1 MYIFTY
7 INVKMDKKSMHV
19 CLTVYLTLC
28 MHNRKEKDKKEERA
42 LGREGI
48 ERQCNLSVI
57 KKLHVYET
65 GCG

>member
-7 INVKMDKKSMHV
+7 INVKMDKKSMHL
-19 CLTVYLTLC
+19 CLTVYLTMC
-28 MHNRKEKDKKEERA
+28 MHNREEKDKKEERA

-57 KKLHVYET
+57 KKLRVYDT
-65 GCG
+65 GYG